1 MDEVLCARAAVSFG
15 LICGCLCLVLVLLL
29 MELLPGLKAVDYAV
43 VLPLGPREVV
53 LLPLAVLRTQR
64 PPESGLQR
72 CSNNLRVVA
81 LLDEVLVRRKSC
93 SREFSCHAI
102 RSVNLLQ
109 EHAVV
114 PFLQVQKLL
123 FVLRIRQVFR
133 QLLNLCSDL
142 LQTGRRLWFFRL
154 RQKLSALGLAGAGQR
169 LDLVPVLGSAHL
181 LRVLPLDKHF
191 VVHSPLDDQQRRR
204 YERFLKQLGL
214 EHFDQMLN
222 PELLRLLCK
231 LLGCQLLV
239 AVLLCLLLLKE
250 PHLRRLFQRELR
262 VLAVDALDVDQG
274 ARCFHFNEHLQQ
286 IFHIDL
292 ARADER
298 QQERLVGW
306 VRPFDFQVDH
316 DTEEL
321 GELLG
326 LGVIL
331 HSLLEVLDVH
341 GLAEHMFADMQLGQR
356 VWLSMPR
363 DQEFGLLT
371 EVLFQDFFFPL
382 LH

>member
-1 MDEVLCARAAVSFG
+1 
-15 LICGCLCLVLVLLL
+15 
-29 MELLPGLKAVDYAV
+29 MELLPGLKAVDYTV

-72 CSNNLRVVA
+72 CSNNLGVVA

-93 SREFSCHAI
+93 CREFSCHAI

-133 QLLNLCSDL
+133 QLLNLRSDL